1 LRRCGGKRVHR
12 GWGNWA
18 PGTGEVVTPG
28 MGEVLVGRRRRP
40 ARREVAAAGVGEV
53 ELGGGDEPAREET
66 EATSWR
72 GRTGE
77 VVAPGMVEVG
87 AGDGG
92 SGRAGAEGS
101 GRTGAEGSGRG
112 DAEGSGCAGAEG
124 SGRAADG

>member
-1 LRRCGGKRVHR
+1 
-12 GWGNWA
+12 
-18 PGTGEVVTPG
+18 
-28 MGEVLVGRRRRP
+28 M
-40 ARREVAAAGVGEV
+40 
-53 ELGGGDEPAREET
+53 ELGRGDEPAREET

-101 GRTGAEGSGRG
+101 GRA
-112 DAEGSGCAGAEG
+112 DAEGSGCAGAGG
-124 SGRAADG
+124 SGCAGDGGIGCQGRGKW